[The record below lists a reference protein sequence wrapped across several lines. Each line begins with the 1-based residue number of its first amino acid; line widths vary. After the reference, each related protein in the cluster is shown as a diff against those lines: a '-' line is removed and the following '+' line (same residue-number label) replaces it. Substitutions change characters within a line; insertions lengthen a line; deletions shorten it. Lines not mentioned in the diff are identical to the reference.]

1 MSKVIF
7 PRWLAGSMPQ
17 TKSDASNNTRTFRAG
32 NRLVKLKVKRKDD
45 RKIFIL
51 SFIDQLNSAL
61 EKRTSELTALDATQP
76 LSANLKKLIINF
88 FTEVIARNDAVE
100 RHTGKAPPRLSDNE
114 VQLSATLQTFRLG
127 IERVGKEA
135 AIDPAVSPVIDEL
148 TGDVEHFIRSIQ
160 LTRGIVTNV
169 EGRPKLRNRPS
180 NLVAMAFYSKI
191 VLDHQLQHGQD
202 KFPKPVHI
210 QKQMLF
216 LGHNIPQRTMR
227 DWKQQMKRGTFG
239 YYVQNRKR
247 Q

>member
-45 RKIFIL
+45 RKIIIL

-61 EKRTSELTALDATQP
+61 EKRASELTALDATQP

-148 TGDVEHFIRSIQ
+148 ISSR
-160 LTRGIVTNV
+160 
-169 EGRPKLRNRPS
+169 
-180 NLVAMAFYSKI
+180 
-191 VLDHQLQHGQD
+191 
-202 KFPKPVHI
+202 
-210 QKQMLF
+210 
-216 LGHNIPQRTMR
+216 
-227 DWKQQMKRGTFG
+227 
-239 YYVQNRKR
+239 
-247 Q
+247 